1 VAVGVHR
8 DGDGGVAEPFA
19 DHLGCDARSQGGA
32 RVAVA
37 HVVEPDLRQSGPSD
51 VLLEPVREQMGWIG
65 EPSGC
70 VKTSPADAAYHA
82 LTGTVPRSELRRV
95 GLLSDGATRL
105 VDRFGTMAW
114 PHLLD
119 VLDREGPYAL
129 IVQTREAENGDPE
142 GRRWP
147 RSKRHDD
154 ASAVLCRFRCDS

>member
-1 VAVGVHR
+1 
-8 DGDGGVAEPFA
+8 
-19 DHLGCDARSQGGA
+19 
-32 RVAVA
+32 
-37 HVVEPDLRQSGPSD
+37 
-51 VLLEPVREQMGWIG
+51 
-65 EPSGC
+65 

-142 GRRWP
+142 GRRWLGASDTTMRAP
-147 RSKRHDD
+147 SYAGSD
-154 ASAVLCRFRCDS
+154 ATRKNFLYNFKAGLRAAPAAAVLGQPHSYQLVDCSYIATGPLTIDDGYSTASRG